1 MVVYFNDILIYSKTE
16 ASHYN
21 HVREVLTVLQANELY
36 INLKK
41 CSFLIDKLFLGHV
54 VSVDKIHVNED
65 KVHAIKEWLT
75 PKIVSDVRS
84 FHAATFYQRF
94 VQDFSSIVALTT
106 EFLKK
111 GKFS

>member
-1 MVVYFNDILIYSKTE
+1 MIAYFDDILIYSKTE
-16 ASHYN
+16 VAHCN
-21 HVREVLTVLQANELY
+21 HVQEALMVLQSNEFY

-65 KVHAIKEWLT
+65 KAHAIKEWLT